1 MLDLIMLALLF
12 ATFVAAWGYARACA
26 DLSQPSSPPDGDT

>member
-12 ATFVAAWGYARACA
+12 AAFAAAWGYARACA
-26 DLSQPSSPPDGDT
+26 NLSQPSSPADGDA